1 MESNSK
7 KINLKLVAVAA
18 ASAILSSAVTI
29 SILYTGLSNYKK
41 SNKELVNYYEVKKHI
56 DEDFYEDV
64 DDIQLMD
71 YALKGLVAGLGDDYA
86 EYMTPDEYKTAKED
100 TSGSLVGIGVTV
112 QKNENEE
119 FEIKDIS
126 PNSPSSEADIKPGD
140 IIIKV
145 NGVET
150 KNMDIENLV
159 SLIKGKEN
167 TDVTITLKR
176 KDQEI
181 ECTLTRKTIES
192 ITVNYKMLENHTAYI
207 GVSSF
212 KEVTIEQ
219 FEEALN
225 NALSDG
231 AEKLIFDMRNNG
243 GGQVNACEACLD
255 PLLPESD
262 VASAEFKD
270 GHTEIICRS
279 DDKELDMPMA
289 VLINE
294 NTASAAELFSSAL
307 RDFSKAKLVGKN
319 TFGKGIMQGLYE
331 LSNGGGVKLTV
342 ARYKTAKS
350 ECYHGVGLAPDYEI
364 EIPEE
369 TDISEVNPQN
379 DPQLKKAIE
388 ILNS

>member
-1 MESNSK
+1 MDGGNQK
-7 KINLKLVAVAA
+7 NTFKLIAVAA

-29 SILYTGLSNYKK
+29 SILYTGLSKYKK
-41 SNKELVNYYEVKKHI
+41 SNEELVNYYEVKKYI
-56 DEDFYEDV
+56 DDNFYEEI
-64 DDIQLMD
+64 DDTKLMD
-71 YALKGLVAGLGDDYA
+71 YALKGLVEGLNDNYA
-86 EYMTPDEYKTAKED
+86 AYMTPNEYKKAMED

-112 QKNENEE
+112 QQNENDE
-119 FEIKDIS
+119 FEIMDIS
-126 PNSPSSEADIKPGD
+126 PDSPSSKADIKSGD

-145 NGVET
+145 NGIDT
-150 KNMDIENLV
+150 NNMDIENLV

-167 TDVTITLKR
+167 TNVTISIKR

-192 ITVNYKMLENHTAYI
+192 ITVNYKMLESHIAYI
-207 GVSSF
+207 GVSAF
-212 KEVTIEQ
+212 KEITIEQ

-225 NALSDG
+225 KAFSEG
-231 AEKLIFDMRNNG
+231 AEKIIFDMRNNG

-255 PLLPESD
+255 PLLPEAD

-270 GHTEIICRS
+270 GHSEVICRS
-279 DDKELDMPMA
+279 DDNELDMPMV
-289 VLINE
+289 VLVNE

-307 RDFSKAKLVGKN
+307 RDFNKAKLVGKN

-350 ECYHGVGLAPDYEI
+350 ECYHGVGLAPDFEI
-364 EIPEE
+364 ELPED
-369 TDISEVNPQN
+369 TDISEVDPQS

-388 ILNS
+388 ILN